1 MSRSLAN
8 TIKAENLPVTSREQI
23 HAWLE
28 GEHTQVLH
36 LDNLVNKLQPIEVGY
51 ILQEVEAR
59 GIKVQLAYVQGAIS
73 LQGANFDRLCRFL
86 ATPSLWTVNMGE
98 LMFSGPQLK
107 NLKGVLEN
115 SNVTHMLRLG
125 HLTNRAKLVRRIVCQ
140 EMPKRQRI
148 AFEIAPVSW
157 NNNVFAINMFF
168 IICVLDSWGTCEN
181 ITSAH

>member
-115 SNVTHMLRLG
+115 SNVTHMFYELPHGALKDRFREIIRL
-125 HLTNRAKLVRRIVCQ
+125 NRAKHAMWELSEDHAQNFVIMQSLKNWYNPQVRRL
-140 EMPKRQRI
+140 E
-148 AFEIAPVSW
+148 
-157 NNNVFAINMFF
+157 
-168 IICVLDSWGTCEN
+168 
-181 ITSAH
+181 